1 MNEVLT
7 SAAEFLRPYLYQ
19 ISVAITAALLVL
31 FGHHING
38 FIRDSVKNFNFL
50 IRLTVFILI
59 VTFGYGALSFFLSH
73 VLSSMISQIPKLY
86 LCPVLILTFIIIGV
100 IAEEKKHI

>member
-1 MNEVLT
+1 MNELLT
-7 SAAEFLRPYLYQ
+7 SAAELLRPYLHE
-19 ISVAITAALLVL
+19 ISVAITAAILVL
-31 FGHHING
+31 FGDHING
-38 FIRDSVKNFNFL
+38 FVRDSVKNYNFL

-59 VTFGYGALSFFLSH
+59 VTFGYGALSLFLGH
-73 VLSSMISQIPKLY
+73 VLSSLMYRIPKLY